1 MAKRTTT
8 YLEWDKVVLLIKKLE
23 KDESYKF
30 MLLISLGHTPRH
42 TIANHLL
49 DSGFS
54 LVEIQSIL
62 LHAHPSTTMVYLK
75 KRQLSKLANNTLRS
89 FHAVMDAR

>member
-1 MAKRTTT
+1 MAENKHIRTLKTISNT
-8 YLEWDKVVLLIKKLE
+8 LGLPKLG
-23 KDESYKF
+23 
-30 MLLISLGHTPRH
+30 GHTPRH

-49 DSGFS
+49 DTGFS

-75 KRQLSKLANNTLRS
+75 KRQPSKLANNTLKS